1 MPSFTF
7 TDPCSLHPLVA
18 AGITDH
24 GLHVEVVHCD
34 EHLADTAEFCGA
46 YDFAMEDSAN
56 TIVVIGKAAEPV
68 LVACV
73 VLATDRLDVNG
84 VVRRRLGVKKASF
97 APQERA
103 AEHTGM
109 TRGGV
114 TAIGLPPTMPLWID
128 RAVMDRTEI
137 VVGGGNRTSKVLLA
151 PAELLKLPN
160 AEVVQLS
167 VARAA
172 DGP

>member
-7 TDPCSLHPLVA
+7 IDPRALHPLVA
-18 AGITDH
+18 AGIADH

-34 EHLADTAEFCGA
+34 DHLADTAEFCAA

-84 VVRRRLGVKKASF
+84 AVRRRLGVKKASF
-97 APQERA
+97 APQDLA
-103 AEHTGM
+103 AERTGM
-109 TRGGV
+109 ARGGV
-114 TAIGLPPTMPLWID
+114 TAIGLPLLMPLWID
-128 RAVMDRTEI
+128 LAVVDRTQI

-160 AEVVQLS
+160 VEVIELTPD
-167 VARAA
+167 AGGRL
-172 DGP
+172 P